1 MVSAK
6 EKIMFI
12 LVSEIKLMGLMDL
25 LRNQCIEILS
35 CIYFFT
41 EENVSLLI
49 LGFIFINF
57 NV

>member
-49 LGFIFINF
+49 LCFIFINF